1 MLPGGY
7 IWNQKKLQPGID
19 FPACF
24 IGSNCKVLKGHQFCW
39 LFFMC
44 FCLRKHNHPLI
55 HAIYNHWVLVPEG
68 AVLMGRNN
76 SIADQGAKI
85 KKNVLEKYSF
95 NRLLETH
102 AHRKHEYDLVF
113 YSISEDKIEWAVF
126 SFVIWEHK
134 YL

>member
-1 MLPGGY
+1 
-7 IWNQKKLQPGID
+7 
-19 FPACF
+19 
-24 IGSNCKVLKGHQFCW
+24 
-39 LFFMC
+39 
-44 FCLRKHNHPLI
+44 
-55 HAIYNHWVLVPEG
+55 
-68 AVLMGRNN
+68 MGRNN

-113 YSISEDKIEWAVF
+113 YSIAEDKIEWAVF